1 MCTNFPHRMDLFK
14 DNDSSSSDEN
24 DQGQVA
30 QDGMGG
36 GNAKD
41 DFMAF
46 NTTAKIIPLSNRY
59 RQF

>member
-1 MCTNFPHRMDLFK
+1 MDLFK

-59 RQF
+59 TKF